1 MTKENFVKFT
11 FALIDYIDHLNKLSD
26 LFDTDAF
33 FGGPS
38 GRFVDTIMECIAD
51 EIFPEAFECHTYED
65 DDGVTYEYCFYDRF
79 CDFIWGAEKRPTKEE
94 VEKFYT
100 EELSAEIEKNVNEVL
115 EEIF

>member
-38 GRFVDTIMECIAD
+38 GRFVDTIMEQLRTLPI
-51 EIFPEAFECHTYED
+51 
-65 DDGVTYEYCFYDRF
+65 
-79 CDFIWGAEKRPTKEE
+79 
-94 VEKFYT
+94 VEKIDNSPLES
-100 EELSAEIEKNVNEVL
+100 EEYFEKGIV
-115 EEIF
+115 